1 MFVKLVDT
9 AGFMMGMSDSKGEY
23 VTAAR
28 FSLPT
33 QLKDTVQTVTE
44 HNRRRRISPLF
55 ANLPKDSNSAIAAL
69 CEMKQNETDPE
80 KCREIINEIVL
91 RVFFLLPHHAKKHAG
106 KLFMRLPH
114 SVFEDAVQNMS
125 LNVLTAIAKFDPSRG
140 TKFSNY
146 LLMYL
151 RDGLYKAIKQCNVI
165 TPSAVREKTADLL
178 EFSDED
184 DDGMERH
191 DSLTKYNNNV
201 VPGAI
206 NVVRGQVEFDD
217 GTVAG
222 VDGSY
227 LTDTPDSINSLYIDE
242 VNAWLRFA
250 LDPENGVLTED
261 EAVTLR
267 HHFGV
272 FGCAK
277 LRLKDIAD
285 MRKAKGKGH
294 AATRIFQIEK
304 EAIRKLRAYFDEV
317 GLDYDFAS

>member
-1 MFVKLVDT
+1 
-9 AGFMMGMSDSKGEY
+9 MSDVLDYAPQKNSY
-23 VTAAR
+23 CSYT
-28 FSLPT
+28 
-33 QLKDTVQTVTE
+33 KDSVQTVTDF
-44 HNRRRRISPLF
+44 NRYRKRNPKF
-55 ANLPKDSNSAIAAL
+55 AGLPKDANEAITL
-69 CEMKQNETDPE
+69 LHEMKLQETDPE
-80 KCREIINEIVL
+80 ICKEIVTEIVL

-106 KLFMRLPH
+106 KLFLQLPH
-114 SVFEDAVQNMS
+114 SVFEDALQNMCM
-125 LNVLTAIAKFDPSRG
+125 NVLTAIAKFDPSRG

-165 TPSAVREKTADLL
+165 TPSIIRSKNTPLL
-178 EFSDED
+178 EITEEEDELLEPQD
-184 DDGMERH
+184 CL
-191 DSLTKYNNNV
+191 SKYNRNV
-201 VPGAI
+201 MPGALS
-206 NVVRGQVEFDD
+206 VVHGQVEFAD

-227 LTDTPDSINSLYIDE
+227 HTDTPDSIDSLYVEE

-250 LDPENGVLTED
+250 LDPENGILTED
-261 EAVTLR
+261 EAITVS

-304 EAIRKLRAYFDEV
+304 EAIRKLKDYFEEV
-317 GLDYDFAS
+317 GLDYEFAM